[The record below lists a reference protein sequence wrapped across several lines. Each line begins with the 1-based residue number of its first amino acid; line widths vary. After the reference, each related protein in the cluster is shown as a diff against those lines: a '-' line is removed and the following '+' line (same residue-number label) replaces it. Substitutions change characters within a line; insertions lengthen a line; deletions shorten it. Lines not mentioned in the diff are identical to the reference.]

1 MNKAINR
8 ITGILCAGAAVML
21 SACSQVFSAKTA
33 AEMSPSYIVVETNNE
48 RVLFSEN
55 ANERRPIGML
65 SNIATALVVMD
76 WMKAENLSMDTML
89 TVPQAACRWPSS
101 NLLQLRPGNRI
112 SLRDALHSTLMW
124 DDSAAATALAWA
136 CGYKLSPQDPEG
148 AFLIQMNK
156 LAEAI
161 GMKQTTFKGVNGAV
175 RSTSTARDMVLLGI
189 YAIERPQVQTICSK
203 TSYTANIANGLGT
216 RPVQITNTNRLL
228 ASQGVDGIRSAGSGS
243 AGYCLMASAKRG
255 SVKAYNPT
263 LGKQSTY
270 AQRLLVVVL
279 GMPSAAAR
287 NNKAAALLQDG
298 WEAWEIWQTTSDTS
312 DPSKFIRLPKN

>member
-1 MNKAINR
+1 
-8 ITGILCAGAAVML
+8 ML
-21 SACSQVFSAKTA
+21 SACSQIFPAKTA

-65 SNIATALVVMD
+65 ANIATALVVMD

-89 TVPQAACRWPSS
+89 TVPQAACRWPST
-101 NLLQLRPGNRI
+101 NLLQLRPGDRI

-156 LAEAI
+156 LADAI

-175 RSTSTARDMVLLGI
+175 RSTSTARDLVLLGM

-203 TSYTANIANGLGT
+203 PDYTAHVINAMGT
-216 RPVQITNTNRLL
+216 RTVQIINTNRLL
-228 ASQGVDGIRSAGSGS
+228 ASQGVDGIRSAGSGT
-243 AGYCLMASAKRG
+243 AGYCIMASAKRG
-255 SVKAYNPT
+255 SVKAYNPA
-263 LGKQSTY
+263 LGRQSTY
-270 AQRLLVVVL
+270 AQRLLTVVL
-279 GMPSAAAR
+279 GMPTAASR
-287 NNKAAALLQDG
+287 NNKAASLLRDG
-298 WEAWEIWQTTSDTS
+298 WEAWEIWQSTSDTT
-312 DPSKFIRLPKN
+312 DKSKFIHLPKN

>member
-1 MNKAINR
+1 M
-8 ITGILCAGAAVML
+8 LCAGTAVML
-21 SACSQVFSAKTA
+21 GACSQIFPPKTA

-65 SNIATALVVMD
+65 ANIATALVVLD
-76 WMKAENLSMDTML
+76 WMKSENLSMDTML
-89 TVPQAACRWPSS
+89 TVPQAACRWPAS
-101 NLLQLRPGNRI
+101 NMMQLRPGDRI

-203 TSYTANIANGLGT
+203 TDYTANVTNAMGT

-228 ASQGVDGIRSAGSGS
+228 TNQGVDGIRSASSGS
-243 AGYCLMASAKRG
+243 AGYCIMASAKRG

-263 LGKQSTY
+263 LGRQSTY
-270 AQRLLVVVL
+270 AQRLLVIVL
-279 GMPSAAAR
+279 GMPSADTR
-287 NNKAAALLQDG
+287 NNKAAALLRDG
-298 WEAWEIWQTTSDTS
+298 WEAWEIWQTSSDTS

>member
-21 SACSQVFSAKTA
+21 SACSQVFSAKSA

-101 NLLQLRPGNRI
+101 NLLQLRPGDRI

-203 TSYTANIANGLGT
+203 TSYTANITNGLGT

>member
-8 ITGILCAGAAVML
+8 ITGILSVGTAVML
-21 SACSQVFSAKTA
+21 SACSQIFPPKTA

-65 SNIATALVVMD
+65 ANIATALVVLD

-89 TVPQAACRWPSS
+89 NVTPAACRWPGS
-101 NLLQLRPGNRI
+101 NLMQLRPGDKI
-112 SLRDALHSTLMW
+112 SLRDALHSALMW
-124 DDSAAATALAWA
+124 DDSAAATALACA
-136 CGYKLSPQDPEG
+136 CGYRLSPQDPEG

-156 LAEAI
+156 LAGAI

-175 RSTSTARDMVLLGI
+175 RSTSTARDLVLLGM

-203 TSYTANIANGLGT
+203 TSYTAHVVNGMGA

-228 ASQGVDGIRSAGSGS
+228 ASQGVDGIRSAGSGT
-243 AGYCLMASAKRG
+243 AGYCIMASAKRG
-255 SVKAYNPT
+255 SVKAYNPA
-263 LGKQSTY
+263 LGRQSTY
-270 AQRLLVVVL
+270 AQRLLAVVL
-279 GMPSAAAR
+279 GMPTANAR
-287 NNKAAALLQDG
+287 NNKAAALLRDG
-298 WEAWEIWQTTSDTS
+298 WEAWEIWQSTSDTKNRS
-312 DPSKFIRLPKN
+312 MFIHLPKQ

>member
-101 NLLQLRPGNRI
+101 NLLQLRPGDRI

-203 TSYTANIANGLGT
+203 TSYTANIVNGLGT

>member
-21 SACSQVFSAKTA
+21 SACSQVFSAKSA

-101 NLLQLRPGNRI
+101 NLLQLRPGDRI

-203 TSYTANIANGLGT
+203 TGYTANIVNGLGT

>member
-21 SACSQVFSAKTA
+21 SACSQVFSAKSA

-101 NLLQLRPGNRI
+101 NLLQLRPGDRI

>member
-1 MNKAINR
+1 M
-8 ITGILCAGAAVML
+8 LCAGTAVML
-21 SACSQVFSAKTA
+21 GACSQIFPAKTA

-65 SNIATALVVMD
+65 ANIATALVVLD
-76 WMKAENLSMDTML
+76 WMKAENLSMDTLL
-89 TVPQAACRWPSS
+89 TVPQAACRWPGS
-101 NLLQLRPGNRI
+101 NMMQLRPGDRI

-203 TSYTANIANGLGT
+203 TDYTAHVTNAMGT

-228 ASQGVDGIRSAGSGS
+228 ASQGVDGIRSAGSGT
-243 AGYCLMASAKRG
+243 AGYCIMASAKRG

-270 AQRLLVVVL
+270 AQRLLVIVL
-279 GMPSAAAR
+279 GMPSADTR
-287 NNKAAALLQDG
+287 NSKAAALLKDG

-312 DPSKFIRLPKN
+312 DPSKFIRLPKH

>member
-1 MNKAINR
+1 M
-8 ITGILCAGAAVML
+8 LCAGTAVML
-21 SACSQVFSAKTA
+21 GACSQIFPAKTA

-65 SNIATALVVMD
+65 ANIATALVVLD
-76 WMKAENLSMDTML
+76 WMKTENLGMDTML

-101 NLLQLRPGNRI
+101 NMMQLRPGDRI

-189 YAIERPQVQTICSK
+189 YAIERPQVQPICSK
-203 TSYTANIANGLGT
+203 PDYTANVTNAMGP

-228 ASQGVDGIRSAGSGS
+228 TNQGVDGIRSASSGS
-243 AGYCLMASAKRG
+243 AGYCIMASAKRG

-263 LGKQSTY
+263 LGRQSTY
-270 AQRLLVVVL
+270 AQRLLVIVL
-279 GMPSAAAR
+279 GMPSADTR
-287 NNKAAALLQDG
+287 NNKAAALLRDG
-298 WEAWEIWQTTSDTS
+298 WEAWEIWQTSSDTS